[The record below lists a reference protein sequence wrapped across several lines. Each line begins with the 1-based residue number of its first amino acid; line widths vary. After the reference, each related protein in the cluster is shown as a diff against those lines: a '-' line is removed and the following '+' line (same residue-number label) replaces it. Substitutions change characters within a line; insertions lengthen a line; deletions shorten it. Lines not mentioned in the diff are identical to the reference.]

1 MAGQVSQLILSLTQ
15 ISFGR
20 LTKVSIGGQVGN
32 FAYKAGYFG
41 EFSLETLPCIPLSH
55 RQKLLYS
62 SD

>member
-1 MAGQVSQLILSLTQ
+1 MEVSQLILSLTQ

-20 LTKVSIGGQVGN
+20 LTKISIGCQVGN
-32 FAYKAGYFG
+32 FEYEAGYFW
-41 EFSLETLPCIPLSH
+41 EFSLETLPCIPLSN